1 MDLGGERGFP
11 SLLHKEYVSP
21 GLPYFQNEVPSK
33 CLGVSFGFQSRLNF
47 FGPEKEMG
55 NCEETEE

>member
-1 MDLGGERGFP
+1 MEKRASRFARRL
-11 SLLHKEYVSP
+11 KKAVSP

-55 NCEETEE
+55 NCEETAE